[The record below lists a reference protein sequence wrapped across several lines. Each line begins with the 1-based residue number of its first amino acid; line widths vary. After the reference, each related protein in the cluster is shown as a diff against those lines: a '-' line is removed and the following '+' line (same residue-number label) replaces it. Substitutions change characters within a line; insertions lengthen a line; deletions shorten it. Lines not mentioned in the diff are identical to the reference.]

1 MKFETLASGF
11 GLTEAPCWDGAGG
24 VLFSDVLQGGV
35 RRWSPGPGVEDVLPK
50 RRGIGGM
57 CLHAEGGI
65 VVSGRDVLHVRDGE
79 QRTLLGAMEG
89 VTGYNDLGVDTAGR
103 VWAGALRFRPF
114 AGESPVPGQ
123 VWRIGAE
130 GAEPA
135 LEGIDWP
142 NGIGF
147 APGGDTV
154 YACDY
159 AHGTVVAG
167 EGGVFA
173 RVPAG
178 SADGLAVDAEGGV
191 WVATGEGRSLA
202 RFSPDGALERT
213 VDVPA
218 AFVSSLCCGSDDLRD
233 VYVTAICEPGGGSL
247 LHARAD
253 VAGLPVPPAT
263 V

>member
-1 MKFETLASGF
+1 MRFETLASGF

-24 VLFSDVLQGGV
+24 VYFSDVLGGGL
-35 RRWSPGPGVEDVLPK
+35 RRWSRGGIEDVVPK

-57 CLHAEGGI
+57 CLHADGGI

-79 QRTLLGAMEG
+79 QRMLLGGMEG
-89 VTGYNDLGVDTAGR
+89 VTGFNDLAVDTEGS
-103 VWAGALRFRPF
+103 VYVGALRFSPF
-114 AGESPVPGQ
+114 AGEQPVPGQ
-123 VWRIGAE
+123 VWPIGTA
-130 GAEPA
+130 GAEPV

-147 APGGDTV
+147 APDGATMYV
-154 YACDY
+154 CDY
-159 AHGTVVAG
+159 AHGTVVVG
-167 EGGVFA
+167 DGSVFA

-191 WVATGEGRSLA
+191 WVATGEGGALA
-202 RFSPDGALERT
+202 RFAPDGSLERT

-218 AFVSSLCCGSDDLRD
+218 SFVSSVCFGGEDLRD
-233 VYVTAICEPGGGSL
+233 LYVTAIAEPGGGSL
-247 LHARAD
+247 LRARSD
-253 VAGLPVPPAT
+253 VAGGPLPPAR